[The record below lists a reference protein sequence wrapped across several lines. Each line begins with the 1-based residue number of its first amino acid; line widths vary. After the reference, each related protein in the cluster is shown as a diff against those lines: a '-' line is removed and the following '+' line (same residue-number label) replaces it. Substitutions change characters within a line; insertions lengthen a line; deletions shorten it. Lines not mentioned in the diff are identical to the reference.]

1 MYNFFLD
8 KIVNTWKQAT
18 SILCVKVKWNSE
30 LDLPKLGPF
39 SYTTQHTLTQTEI
52 ENLRGLFQE
61 ENWELIN
68 LKRQAPMIEY
78 VVQLELVESNDTAPL
93 FFYDSRGQF
102 FGYIQDEEL
111 IAVDL
116 SEQGNLLLQ
125 THLIAGLDS
134 VEQNEP
140 SKGEQ

>member
-1 MYNFFLD
+1 MYNFFPD
-8 KIVNTWKQAT
+8 KIVNAWNQAT
-18 SILCVKVKWNSE
+18 SILCVKVKWNRE

-52 ENLRGLFQE
+52 ENLRGLFQG
-61 ENWELIN
+61 ENWELVN

-134 VEQNEP
+134 VEQNEA